1 MGGIIDMIFGDD
13 DATQAPID
21 AANIQA
27 QAQREALAY
36 LKEREAVPQQFRE
49 GALKQLG
56 GIYGLEGGEG
66 SQRETIQD
74 AIRSPLY
81 KSIMGGKRVGEEAI
95 MRTAGATGGLRSGN
109 VQGNMY
115 DYNVQLQNK
124 ALLRTAY
131 QPQNSCHLKRR
142 VVV

>member
-56 GIYGLEGGEG
+56 GICGLEG
-66 SQRETIQD
+66 
-74 AIRSPLY
+74 
-81 KSIMGGKRVGEEAI
+81 
-95 MRTAGATGGLRSGN
+95 
-109 VQGNMY
+109 
-115 DYNVQLQNK
+115 
-124 ALLRTAY
+124 
-131 QPQNSCHLKRR
+131 
-142 VVV
+142 